1 MKSNVQND
9 KVFPFWALEKYNNQ
23 LFDVEWLMIKDVPFK
38 QFWNISIKMTDGV
51 ERPVTF
57 SRDSQ
62 EVPLEQARMMLEVYE
77 NSASQNTIL
86 EHFEYY
92 DMRQDNYEKMFPMGL
107 Y

>member
-1 MKSNVQND
+1 MRSNVQNE
-9 KVFPFWALEKYNNQ
+9 KIFPFWAQENHNNQ
-23 LFDVEWLMIKDVPFK
+23 LFDVEWLIIKDAPYNNFRL
-38 QFWNISIKMTDGV
+38 ISIKMTDGV
-51 ERPVTF
+51 ERPVIF

-62 EVPLEQARMMLEVYE
+62 EVPLEQAKNIFEVYE